1 MSTFSL
7 HRAKKPPINAAA
19 PVEDS
24 STHQTRKTS
33 IPTKRESRLT
43 FGGLIYVGVTVFL
56 AIGAINS
63 QNNLLFWLF
72 GVSIATLIV
81 SGIFSGNALMKIRV
95 HARALPEV
103 AAGQSVSLYY
113 SVRNRSR
120 FFPLFACL
128 LTESQAENG
137 TKGFTIGEFSPAALL
152 HLGPGQSD
160 SIVGTLVPTHR
171 GRVTLRTLRL
181 TTRFPFGL
189 LQKSLVFNQPRTL
202 LVLPYQLKVRPGL
215 VQPRSTVGEQ
225 VRRRSQRGGNSSEFW
240 GLREYRPGDPRRK
253 ISWKHSARRNGLVV
267 IEHAQTIST
276 RVWLFILEPDSSH
289 PDHDTLGELGVAV
302 AAALLE
308 QATQRRL
315 PVGLWYPQRG
325 LVAEPATGRAHCGRL
340 LRALATL
347 DRDGPLHQSTLPPLR
362 TRDQIIQISAGDTP
376 AHAANPARIIDL
388 TRPESWLI
396 DSDSLPPTLGGTP

>member
-7 HRAKKPPINAAA
+7 HRDKKPPINAAA
-19 PVEDS
+19 PIDDA
-24 STHQTRKTS
+24 STKQAQRAS
-33 IPTKRESRLT
+33 IATKRDSRLT
-43 FGGLIYVGVTVFL
+43 FGGLIYVAVTVFL

-103 AAGQSVSLYY
+103 AAGQSVNLYY

-128 LTESQAENG
+128 LTETVSDHKEIG
-137 TKGFTIGEFSPAALL
+137 VFTPGALL
-152 HLGPGQSD
+152 HLGPGQSG
-160 SIVGTLVPTHR
+160 SIVGSLVPTRR
-171 GRVTLRTLRL
+171 GRVTLRTLKL

-189 LQKSLVFNQPRTL
+189 LQKSLIFNQPRTL

-215 VQPRSTVGEQ
+215 VNPRSSMGEQ

-240 GLREYRPGDPRRK
+240 GLREYRPGDPSRK
-253 ISWKHSARRNGLVV
+253 IAWKHSARRNGLVV

-276 RVWLFILEPDSSH
+276 RVWLFIIEPDEAN
-289 PDHDTLGELGVAV
+289 PDHQTLGELGIAA
-302 AAALLE
+302 AAALLD

-315 PVGLWYPQRG
+315 PIGIWYPQRS
-325 LVAEPATGRAHCGRL
+325 LVAEPATGRAHRGRL

-347 DRDGPLHQSTLPPLR
+347 DRDGLLQQTTLPPLQS
-362 TRDQIIQISAGDTP
+362 RDQIIQISASSAP
-376 AHAANPARIIDL
+376 AISANPARLIDL
-388 TRPESWLI
+388 TRPESWLL
-396 DSDSLPPTLGGTP
+396 DAESLPRALGGSS